1 MKSKRTLVLV
11 LTTAIILSAR
21 PTFAKGTYNN
31 SINNDTNISASTK
44 ENNTDKLAA
53 LSEKDKAKITQDQAK
68 DTAKNILRD
77 YFEINIDDTKFQSNV
92 NFNSNYING
101 ERVSVWDIHWDN
113 QNEDKQFSINVS
125 IDANTG
131 KVIRVNRFEFDHKQ
145 SSPTIA
151 KITQEQAKE
160 IGESFL
166 KKINPQEFKETT
178 PVKDDDTVHYFGSSN
193 YSFSYNRTINSI
205 PFESN
210 NIRVGVDGV
219 TGKVTSYEITWD
231 SDVKV
236 PTSDKSIKQEQA
248 EDIFNSNTKM
258 DLNYNSYMD
267 KYSGGQESKTKLVY
281 GLDSSSPII
290 VDAVSGKSL
299 SWNGEVIE
307 SVKTRNISDN
317 QKEDIF
323 KSAKPI
329 KKLDSPISSTR
340 AEQLIKDKIKDLYGD
355 GYELN
360 SVNYEENGYGYF
372 GKESKVW
379 SADFVK
385 KGKNTNFGPPEGR
398 ISINALTEE
407 LVRMDRFNF
416 NDEEEENFQSKLTW
430 EQAYDKAIQFIA
442 KNCPE
447 KIKEINTE
455 QNNSTNQN
463 YIYMGPFAKRF
474 ISFNFGRI
482 VNGVAFNTNGI
493 PYNNDGINITL
504 DCKTGEI
511 NSFGCMWGD
520 KLDLP
525 PAVNTISSEDAKKV
539 FLNANKPQ
547 LAYLLFNNNKTNM
560 DKSNSKIQL
569 VYSIGHNKPLNTVDA
584 FTGKILNFYGEN
596 VDDNIDVFKAKIK
609 GSTVEKEA
617 LILASQGI
625 IDTKDFKLDSGVT
638 RSQLVKILVNA
649 KGFNP
654 YLKGMDDVNFIGG
667 VGAKGST
674 DYKYVQLGVKYGII
688 EDKKDDFKGNELV
701 TREEL
706 SKSLIKL
713 LGYDR
718 IAETKGLLN
727 LPYSDGNTISS
738 DKTGYVSLAGG
749 LKLINP
755 NEEGKIRPKDNV
767 TMSELIKAVYIALES
782 IQK

>member
-1 MKSKRTLVLV
+1 MKSKRTLLLV
-11 LTTAIILSAR
+11 LTTAIILSAK
-21 PTFAKGTYNN
+21 PVFAKEASNN
-31 SINNDTNISASTK
+31 STSNNTNISTSIK
-44 ENNTDKLAA
+44 EVNTDKLAA
-53 LSEKDKAKITQDQAK
+53 LSAKDKAKITQDQAK
-68 DTAKNILRD
+68 GTAKNILRD

-92 NFNSNYING
+92 NFNSNYVNG
-101 ERVSVWDIHWDN
+101 VKISVWDIHWDN
-113 QNEDKQFSINVS
+113 QDEDKQIGINVS

-131 KVIRVNRFEFDHKQ
+131 KVMRVNRFEFGNKQ
-145 SSPTIA
+145 STPSIA

-160 IGESFL
+160 IGEAFL

-178 PVKDDDTVHYFGSSN
+178 PVKEDTPFNYFGSSN
-193 YSFSYNRTINSI
+193 YGFAYNRTINSI

-210 NIRVGVDGV
+210 NIRVGIDGV

-236 PTSDKSIKQEQA
+236 PNNDKSIKQEQA
-248 EDIFNSNTKM
+248 EDIFNNNTKM
-258 DLNYNSYMD
+258 DLNYNSYID
-267 KYSGGQESKTKLVY
+267 KYSGRQESKTKLGY

-290 VDAVSGKSL
+290 IDAVSGKSL

-307 SVKTRNISDN
+307 SVKTRNISDK

-323 KSAKPI
+323 KNAKPN

-360 SVNYEENGYGYF
+360 SVNYEENGYGYV
-372 GKESKVW
+372 GKELKVW

-385 KGKNTNFGPPEGR
+385 KGNNTNFGPPAGR

-407 LVRMDRFNF
+407 LVRIDRFNF

-447 KIKEINTE
+447 KIKDINTE
-455 QNNSTNQN
+455 QKNPTNQN
-463 YIYMGPFAKRF
+463 YIYMGPSAKRF
-474 ISFNFGRI
+474 ISFNFGRV
-482 VNGVAFNTNGI
+482 VNGVTFNTNDI
-493 PYNNDGINITL
+493 PYKNDGINVTL
-504 DCKTGEI
+504 DCKTGEV
-511 NSFGCMWGD
+511 NSFGCMWQD

-525 PAVNTISSEDAKKV
+525 PAVNTISNEDAKKV

-547 LAYLLFNNNKTNM
+547 LTYLLFNNGTNM

-569 VYSIGHNKPLNTVDA
+569 VYSIGHNKPLNTIDA
-584 FTGKILNFYGEN
+584 FTGKALNFYGEN
-596 VDDNIDVFKAKIK
+596 VDDNADVFKTRIK
-609 GSTVEKEA
+609 GSSVEKEA

-625 IDTKDFKLDSGVT
+625 IDTKDFKLDSGIT
-638 RSQLVKILVNA
+638 RLQLVKILVNA

-654 YLKGMDDVNFIGG
+654 YLRGIDDVSFTSG
-667 VGAKGST
+667 VGAKDST
-674 DYKYVQLGVKYGII
+674 DYRYVQLGVKYGII
-688 EDKKDDFKGNELV
+688 EDKKEEFKGNELV

-727 LPYSDGNTISS
+727 LTYSDSNTISA

-749 LKLINP
+749 LKFIEAN
-755 NEEGKIRPKDNV
+755 NEGKIRPKDNV
-767 TMSELIKAVYIALES
+767 TMSELIKAVYIALGT